1 MKKNLILL
9 LLVISGVRVF
19 AQQDPLYSQYILNP
33 LIINPAYSGM
43 TTDLNASVM
52 YRKQWAGFEGSPVT
66 FNANAHI
73 ALANN
78 KMGAG
83 LIILQDQ
90 IGTDKTTQITATY
103 AYHLPLNEK
112 LKLSFGLQG
121 GVINYYSD
129 YSDIKFNPADTKFT
143 NSSEWKPNFGAG
155 LLLYNEN
162 FMVGISVPKMLKA
175 TSTIESLSTGLYNQH
190 AYLFAAYVFPISYR
204 IKLKPWI
211 LARAVSGAPVS
222 FDYAA
227 SIKVDDSYTLGLF
240 TRNFSTYGFL
250 AQINLGD
257 NLRFGYV
264 FELPTKNSVGTQYTT
279 HELTLGVRLSVLTFH
294 DLGAIRDF

>member
-1 MKKNLILL
+1 MKKILLFL
-9 LLVISGVRVF
+9 LLVISGVSVF
-19 AQQDPLYSQYILNP
+19 AQQDPLYSQYMMNP
-33 LIINPAYSGM
+33 LLINAAYSGM

-73 ALANN
+73 ALATN

-83 LIILQDQ
+83 LIIMQDQ
-90 IGTDKTTQITATY
+90 IGTDKTTEVTATY
-103 AYHLPLNEK
+103 AYHLPLNET
-112 LKLSFGLQG
+112 LKISFGLQG
-121 GVINYYSD
+121 GVINYHSD
-129 YSDIKFNPADTKFT
+129 YSDIKFNPADAKFT
-143 NSSEWKPNFGAG
+143 NSSEWKPNIGSGF
-155 LLLYNEN
+155 LLYNDK

-190 AYLFAAYVFPISYR
+190 VYLLGAYVFPLSYR

-211 LARAVSGAPVS
+211 LARAVSGSPLS
-222 FDYAA
+222 IDYAA
-227 SIKVDDSYTLGLF
+227 SLKVDDSYTLGLF

-264 FELPTKNSVGTQYTT
+264 FELPGKNSVGTQYTT
-279 HELTLGVRLSVLTFH
+279 HELTLGVRLGILTFH
-294 DLGAIRDF
+294 DLGAIRDL

>member
-1 MKKNLILL
+1 MKKNLLFL
-9 LLVISGVRVF
+9 LLVILSVKGF

-33 LIINPAYSGM
+33 LLINPAYSGM
-43 TTDLNASVM
+43 TTDLNASAM

-66 FNANAHI
+66 FNASAHM
-73 ALANN
+73 ALAKN

-90 IGTDKTTQITATY
+90 IGSDKTTELTGTY
-103 AYHLPLNEK
+103 AYHLPLSET

-129 YSDIKFNPADTKFT
+129 YSDIKFNPADAKFT
-143 NSSEWKPNFGAG
+143 NSSEWKPNFGSG
-155 LLLYNEN
+155 IFLYSEK
-162 FMVGISVPKMLKA
+162 FIVGVSVPKMLKA
-175 TSTIESLSTGLYNQH
+175 NSSVESLSTGLYNQH
-190 AYLFAAYVFPISYR
+190 AYMLVAYVVPISYR
-204 IKLKPWI
+204 IKFKPWI
-211 LARAVSGAPVS
+211 LARAVSGAPLS
-222 FDYAA
+222 IDYAA
-227 SIKVDDSYTLGLF
+227 SLRVDDSYTIGLF

-264 FELPTKNSVGTQYTT
+264 FELPTGDSVGTQFTT
-279 HELTLGVRLSVLTFH
+279 HEATLGVRLSVFSFH

>member
-1 MKKNLILL
+1 MKKHFILL
-9 LLVISGVRVF
+9 LFVISGITAL

-33 LIINPAYSGM
+33 QLINPAYSGM

-66 FNANAHI
+66 FNANAHL
-73 ALANN
+73 ALAKN

-83 LIILQDQ
+83 IIILQDQ
-90 IGTDKTTQITATY
+90 VGTDKTTEITATY
-103 AYHLPLNEK
+103 AYHLPLTEK

-121 GVINYYSD
+121 GVINYNSD
-129 YSDIKFNPADTKFT
+129 YSDINFNPADAKFT
-143 NSSEWKPNFGAG
+143 NSSEWKPNFGSG
-155 LLLYNEN
+155 LFLYSEK
-162 FMVGISVPKMLKA
+162 FMFGVSVPKMLKA
-175 TSTIESLSTGLYNQH
+175 NSNVESLSTGLYTQH
-190 AYLFAAYVFPISYR
+190 IYMFGAYVIPISYR
-204 IKLKPWI
+204 IKFKPWI

-222 FDYAA
+222 VDYAA

-264 FELPTKNSVGTQYTT
+264 FELPGKNSVGSQYTT
-279 HELTLGVRLSVLTFH
+279 HELTLGVRLGIFTFH